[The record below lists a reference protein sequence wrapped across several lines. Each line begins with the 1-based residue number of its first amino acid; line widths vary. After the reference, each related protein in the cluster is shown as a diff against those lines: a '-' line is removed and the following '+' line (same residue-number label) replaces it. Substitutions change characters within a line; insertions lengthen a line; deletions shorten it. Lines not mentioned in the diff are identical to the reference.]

1 MAINKPKIHASN
13 LYCFDAVRKLG
24 SIREAAKSLHI
35 ASSAISRQ
43 IQKLEENLDVQL
55 FERSAQG
62 LTLTAAG
69 ESFARHCQLVLQDT
83 DRLFSD
89 LDAIKGIQKGHI
101 EIATV
106 EGPSVELI
114 PHVIRLF
121 RDQFPKISIGIKVT
135 GSTEVAELILNGH
148 VDIGLAFDLDHVKG
162 LHQLWVSKYPIGA
175 VVPTD
180 HPFADKTQL
189 TFAECSNFPVIVSQ
203 RNLSIFKHLARLMP
217 LLDPN
222 HDIIQTNSV
231 ALARQ
236 LVLEGQGIAFQT
248 QIGIEQDISAGLL
261 RHIPIQEAHLN
272 DSELGIYVRSNRIL
286 PQATEQ
292 FIKILTGALKA

>member
-1 MAINKPKIHASN
+1 MLRKPKIHAST
-13 LYCFDAVRKLG
+13 LYCFDEVRKLG

-35 ASSAISRQ
+35 ASSAVSRQ

-69 ESFARHCQLVLQDT
+69 ESFARHSQLVLQDT

-114 PHVIRLF
+114 PYVIRLF
-121 RDQFPKISIGIKVT
+121 RERFPKISIGIKVT
-135 GSTEVAELILNGH
+135 GSAEIAELIMNGN

-162 LHQLWVSKYPIGA
+162 LHPLWVNKYPIGA
-175 VVPTD
+175 IVPTN
-180 HPFADKTQL
+180 HPLANKAQL
-189 TFAECSNFPVIVSQ
+189 SFAECSLFPVILSQ
-203 RNLSIFKHLARLMP
+203 RNLSIFKQLARLMP

-222 HDIIQTNSV
+222 HDVIQTNSV
-231 ALARQ
+231 ALARK

-248 QIGIEQDISAGLL
+248 QVGIEQDISAGLL

-272 DSELGIYVRSNRIL
+272 DSELGIYTRSNRVL
-286 PQATEQ
+286 PQATEK
-292 FIKILTGALKA
+292 FIKMLTDALKA